1 MEYSI
6 KYENGKFIETLRV
19 DGHTASKTWK
29 REDAFLG
36 LQSRDKDFS
45 EQLEELLD
53 EDQCNDIYNTFDT
66 NMWVSDIEDFIMLSG
81 VE

>member
-6 KYENGKFIETLRV
+6 KFENGKFIETLCV
-19 DGHTASKTWK
+19 DGHTASKIWK
-29 REDAFLG
+29 RDDTNFG
-36 LQSRDKDFS
+36 LRSRDKYFS